1 MHEPIRNEVIQFR
14 NERQWIEIHTRL
26 YNVYLSMFKWTN
38 LPYDENR
45 WYMISQY
52 IERTFAMG
60 GRVAACMTNGTEFDR
75 YASPNFADG
84 SLVFGNAAGYGGRN
98 WYDEYEQYSI
108 TTALGSILRDRK
120 DMALVKTNP
129 LAWPIINMIDY
140 YADMLYHIERA
151 TLVNLKGQNTPLI
164 MEVQQG
170 QELTAANTYEQIAGY
185 KPVVYGY
192 KGLRVEDRN
201 TYQYFPPAPYIC
213 DNLYELRRKTIAE
226 FYTRIGVA
234 AQIEAKRERLVAA
247 EVSANDAM
255 ITKNLDQELYVRKDL
270 ADQIN
275 NLWGLSVEV
284 DYDVSG
290 AALATAKAQLESSG
304 EALLTLHEE
313 HNGDVDETIDS
324 MSEEL
329 GRVEDDVSTGV

>member
-1 MHEPIRNEVIQFR
+1 MHEPIRNSTIQFR
-14 NERQWIEIHTRL
+14 NERQWIEIHCRL

-52 IERTFAMG
+52 IERMFAMG
-60 GRVAACMTNGTEFDR
+60 GRVAACMTNGTDFDD
-75 YASPNFADG
+75 AAAPNFADG

-120 DMALVKTNP
+120 DIALVKTNP
-129 LAWPIINMIDY
+129 LAHPIINMIDY
-140 YADMLYHIERA
+140 YSDMLYHIERA

-270 ADQIN
+270 ANQIN
-275 NLWGLSVEV
+275 NLFGYEVEV
-284 DYDVSG
+284 DYDVTS
-290 AALATAKAQLESSG
+290 AALATAMAQLESSG
-304 EALLTLHEE
+304 EWLATVNEGLEDRAEE
-313 HNGDVDETIDS
+313 VLKDIKEAGEEVDIDVQ
-324 MSEEL
+324 
-329 GRVEDDVSTGV
+329 R

>member
-1 MHEPIRNEVIQFR
+1 MHEPIRNETIQFR
-14 NERQWIEIHTRL
+14 NERQWLEIHCRL

-52 IERTFAMG
+52 IERMFAMG
-60 GRVAACMTNGTEFDR
+60 GRVAACMTSGTDYDR
-75 YASPNFADG
+75 VAAPSFSDG

-108 TTALGSILRDRK
+108 TTALGSILRDRR
-120 DMALVKTNP
+120 DIALVKTNP
-129 LAWPIINMIDY
+129 LAHPIINMIDY

-201 TYQYFPPAPYIC
+201 TYNYFPPAPYIC

-255 ITKNLDQELYVRKDL
+255 ITKNLDQELSVRQDL
-270 ADQIN
+270 AEQIN
-275 NLWGLSVEV
+275 NLWGFDVSV

-290 AALATAKAQLESSG
+290 AALATAMSQLEASG
-304 EALLTLHEE
+304 EFMATANEEAQKQAVSQYKEAETLAKEV
-313 HNGDVDETIDS
+313 DVDVQT
-324 MSEEL
+324 
-329 GRVEDDVSTGV
+329 

>member
-14 NERQWIEIHTRL
+14 NERQWIEIHCRL

-52 IERTFAMG
+52 IERMFAMG
-60 GRVAACMTNGTEFDR
+60 GRVAACMTNGAEFDNT
-75 YASPNFADG
+75 AAPNFSDG
-84 SLVFGNAAGYGGRN
+84 SLIFGNAAGTGGRN
-98 WYDEYEQYSI
+98 WYNEYEKYTI
-108 TTALGSILRDRK
+108 TTAIGSVIRDRK
-120 DMALVKTNP
+120 DIALVKTNP
-129 LAWPIINMIDY
+129 LAHPIINMIDY
-140 YADMLYHIERA
+140 YSDMLYHIERA

-270 ADQIN
+270 AEQIN
-275 NLWGLSVEV
+275 NLWGYDVDVE
-284 DYDVSG
+284 YDVSS

-304 EALLTLHEE
+304 EALLALREQTQ
-313 HNGDVDETIDS
+313 GGIKETVDS
-324 MSEEL
+324 MSEEMKEAE
-329 GRVEDDVSTGV
+329 EDVQRRP

>member
-1 MHEPIRNEVIQFR
+1 MHEPIRNETIQFR
-14 NERQWIEIHTRL
+14 NEREWLEIHCRL

-52 IERTFAMG
+52 IERMFAMG
-60 GRVAACMTNGTEFDR
+60 GRVAACMTSGTDYDR
-75 YASPNFADG
+75 VAAPTFSDG

-108 TTALGSILRDRK
+108 TTALGSILRDRR
-120 DMALVKTNP
+120 DIALVKTNP
-129 LAWPIINMIDY
+129 LAHPIINMIDY

-201 TYQYFPPAPYIC
+201 TYNYFPPAPYIC

-255 ITKNLDQELYVRKDL
+255 ITKNLDQELTVRQDL

-275 NLWGLSVEV
+275 NLWGLDVSV

-290 AALATAKAQLESSG
+290 AALATAMSQLEASSEFMATANE
-304 EALLTLHEE
+304 EAQEKAVDQYKEAETLAKEV
-313 HNGDVDETIDS
+313 DVDVQT
-324 MSEEL
+324 
-329 GRVEDDVSTGV
+329 

>member
-1 MHEPIRNEVIQFR
+1 MHEPIRNETIQFR
-14 NERQWIEIHTRL
+14 NERQWIEIHCRL

-52 IERTFAMG
+52 IERMFAMG
-60 GRVAACMTNGTEFDR
+60 GRVAACMTAGTDFDDV
-75 YASPNFADG
+75 AAPNFADG
-84 SLVFGNAAGYGGRN
+84 SLVFGHAAGYGGKN

-108 TTALGSILRDRK
+108 TTALGSLLRDRDK
-120 DMALVKTNP
+120 IALVKTNP
-129 LAWPIINMIDY
+129 LAHPIINMIDY
-140 YADMLYHIERA
+140 YSDMLYHIERA

-164 MEVQQG
+164 IEVQQG

-201 TYQYFPPAPYIC
+201 VYNYFPPAPYIC

-255 ITKNLDQELYVRKDL
+255 ITKNLDQELSVRKDL
-270 ADQIN
+270 AKQIN
-275 NLWGLSVEV
+275 SLWGFDVDV
-284 DYDVSG
+284 DYDVTS
-290 AALATAKAQLESSG
+290 AALATAMAQLESSG
-304 EALLTLHEE
+304 DWLLASNEELQVAGDNAFKEAEE
-313 HNGDVDETIDS
+313 SGKEVDVD
-324 MSEEL
+324 
-329 GRVEDDVSTGV
+329 VSA

>member
-1 MHEPIRNEVIQFR
+1 MHESIRNETIQWR
-14 NERQWIEIHTRL
+14 NERQWIEIHCRL

-52 IERTFAMG
+52 IERMFAMG
-60 GRVAACMTNGTEFDR
+60 GRVAACMTAGTDFDDV
-75 YASPNFADG
+75 AAPNFSDG

-108 TTALGSILRDRK
+108 TTALGSLLRDRDK
-120 DMALVKTNP
+120 IALVKTNP
-129 LAWPIINMIDY
+129 LAHPIINMIDY
-140 YADMLYHIERA
+140 YSDMLYHIERA

-164 MEVQQG
+164 IEVQQG
-170 QELTAANTYEQIAGY
+170 QEITAANTYEQIAGY

-201 TYQYFPPAPYIC
+201 SYNYFPPAPYIC

-255 ITKNLDQELYVRKDL
+255 ITKNLDQELSVRKDL
-270 ADQIN
+270 ANQIN
-275 NLWGLSVEV
+275 NLWGFDVDV
-284 DYDVSG
+284 DYDVTS
-290 AALATAKAQLESSG
+290 AALATAMAQLESSG
-304 EALLTLHEE
+304 EWLLASNEKVTDAGNNAFKEAEKEGEE
-313 HNGDVDETIDS
+313 
-324 MSEEL
+324 
-329 GRVEDDVSTGV
+329 VEVDVSA

>member
-14 NERQWIEIHTRL
+14 NEREWIEIHCRL

-38 LPYDENR
+38 LPYEENR

-52 IERTFAMG
+52 IERKFAMG
-60 GRVAACMTNGTEFDR
+60 GRVAACMTNGTDNDEW
-75 YASPNFADG
+75 AAPNFDDG

-108 TTALGSILRDRK
+108 TTTLGSILRDRK
-120 DMALVKTNP
+120 DIALVKTNP
-129 LAWPIINMIDY
+129 LAHPIVNMIDY
-140 YADMLYHIERA
+140 YSDMLYHIERA

-201 TYQYFPPAPYIC
+201 TYNYFPPAPYIC

-270 ADQIN
+270 ANQIN
-275 NLWGLSVEV
+275 NLWGFDVQV

-304 EALLTLHEE
+304 EWLATVNESLNNEGEMAVDSASTLGEE
-313 HNGDVDETIDS
+313 VDVDVQT
-324 MSEEL
+324 
-329 GRVEDDVSTGV
+329 

>member
-14 NERQWIEIHTRL
+14 NERQWLEIHARL

-52 IERTFAMG
+52 IERMFAMG
-60 GRVAACMTNGTEFDR
+60 GRVAACMTNGTDFDSV
-75 YASPNFADG
+75 AAPNFADG
-84 SLVFGNAAGYGGRN
+84 SLVFGNAAGTGGRN
-98 WYDEYEQYSI
+98 WYDEYEQYTI
-108 TTALGSILRDRK
+108 TTALGSIIRDRK
-120 DMALVKTNP
+120 QIALVKTNP
-129 LAWPIINMIDY
+129 LAHPIINMIDY

-164 MEVQQG
+164 IEVQQG

-201 TYQYFPPAPYIC
+201 TYTYFPPAPYIC

-255 ITKNLDQELYVRKDL
+255 ITKNLDQELYVRQEL
-270 ADQIN
+270 AKQVN
-275 NLWGLSVEV
+275 ELFGYNVEV
-284 DYDVSG
+284 EYDVSG

-304 EALLTLHEE
+304 EALLNLHDEN
-313 HNGDVDETIDS
+313 NGNIDKTIDE
-324 MSEEL
+324 MSDDIRE
-329 GRVEDDVSTGV
+329 VEDDVSTRV